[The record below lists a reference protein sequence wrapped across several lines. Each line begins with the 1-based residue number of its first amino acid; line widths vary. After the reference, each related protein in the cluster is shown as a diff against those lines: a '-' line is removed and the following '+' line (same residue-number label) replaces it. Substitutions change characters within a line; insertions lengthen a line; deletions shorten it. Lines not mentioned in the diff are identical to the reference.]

1 MTMRLHRCRATWVK
15 FGGHPCWRAQKALDD
30 AGIEYQLV
38 LHSGLRFR
46 RPEVQERFGQRAL
59 PIVELDDGTVI
70 RDSQEIAR
78 RAHEG
83 TLGSGS

>member
-1 MTMRLHRCRATWVK
+1 MKLHRCRATWAK
-15 FGGHPCWRAQKALDD
+15 FGGHPCWRAQKAIDD
-30 AGIEYQLV
+30 AGIEYELV

-46 RPEVQERFGQRAL
+46 RPEVQERLASARS

-78 RAHEG
+78 RAAEG
-83 TLGSGS
+83 TLAPGA